1 MESESRRREN
11 AWGCIMFILAA
22 GLIMFAVD
30 RWGSKIF
37 SSDDAA
43 DTPASSVS
51 AASPKVR
58 KDKDDSGEG
67 KGLHSPGFPSL
78 PGGLNPPRRC
88 LSGIKKIP
96 RDSVNKLFVD
106 QDGDL
111 ATTEA
116 RTAKKLDPA
125 ERMRF
130 RNLVQDRQFLFSVPR
145 DPMRPIDD
153 ERLAARLDR
162 AKRAVLSAD
171 APPCAW
177 RWDGVRALV
186 EKHGGRLILKGYG
199 TTNPYSAEKSANG
212 RWWCSEFEIMLK
224 SGNELANESDL
235 DLARSMVNNATH
247 VLADELAMNFSGYDV
262 REFAFARMSCTGF
275 SAVLTLLEGLVR
287 IWNSVRFLDALQ
299 GEIGTSEASQ
309 AMDKFDR
316 GDPVPLLKKVAL
328 ITAKFMDGLEEKG
341 IALQMSGG
349 WHCSFPP
356 ITRGPR
362 QDWEF
367 YPLDIDDP
375 LINLLEREL
384 LKFGSDVISGKGN
397 AL

>member
-11 AWGCIMFILAA
+11 ARGCLTFILAA
-22 GLIMFAVD
+22 GLILFAIYK
-30 RWGSKIF
+30 WGQDF
-37 SSDDAA
+37 FPDDAA
-43 DTPASSVS
+43 DAAAPS
-51 AASPKVR
+51 AGVPSGKVL

-67 KGLHSPGFPSL
+67 RDLHSSGFPSL
-78 PGGLNPPRRC
+78 SRGLNPPRRC

-96 RDSVNKLFVD
+96 RSSADRLFVD

-111 ATTEA
+111 AVMEA
-116 RTAKKLDPA
+116 RTAKKLDSA
-125 ERMRF
+125 ERVRF
-130 RNLVQDRQFLFSVPR
+130 RNLVQDKQFLFSVPR
-145 DPMRPIDD
+145 DPVRPIDD

-162 AKRAVLSAD
+162 AKRTVLSAD

-177 RWDGVRALV
+177 KWDGVRALV

-199 TTNPYSAEKSANG
+199 TTNPYSAEKSENG
-212 RWWCSEFEIMLK
+212 RWWCSEFEVMLK

-235 DLARSMVNNATH
+235 YLATSMVNNATH

-262 REFAFARMSCTGF
+262 REFTFARMSCTEF
-275 SAVLTLLEGLVR
+275 STAMIILEALVR
-287 IWNSVRFLDALQ
+287 TWNSVRFLDALQ

-309 AMDKFDR
+309 AIDRFDR
-316 GDPVPLLKKVAL
+316 GDSVPLLKKIAL
-328 ITAKFMDGLEEKG
+328 IAAKFMDRIEEAD
-341 IALQMSGG
+341 IAFWMSGD

-384 LKFGSDVISGKGN
+384 LKFGSDLMQKERD